1 MDAPN
6 PVESSG
12 RVSSRCRHWLR
23 PSIARLRRLLQEPLI
38 HFLAIGAALFAF
50 SQWSAGGSGQA
61 SKTIVL
67 TSGQIQHMAAGFTK
81 VWQRPPTESDLKG
94 LIDDWVREEI
104 AVRAAVEA
112 GLDRDDT
119 VIRRRLRQKLE
130 FLTEDLAEASAPTE
144 QDLQAWFSEHANKF
158 QNEPRV
164 AFRQVFVSRERRGVT
179 AEADAIAI
187 LDQLKKNPDASIDGL
202 GDPTMLP
209 LDIGLEPFSDVGD
222 TFGPGFAGRI
232 NALTPGAWA
241 GPVSST
247 YGLHLVLVL
256 DRAEGTKPD
265 FSAVRAEVEREL
277 MLARRKQALSAM
289 YERLLKNYTVVI
301 ERAASGN
308 AAARKQPE
316 R

>member
-1 MDAPN
+1 
-6 PVESSG
+6 
-12 RVSSRCRHWLR
+12 
-23 PSIARLRRLLQEPLI
+23 LRRLLQEPLI

-61 SKTIVL
+61 SKRIVL
-67 TSGQIQHMAAGFTK
+67 TSGQIEHMAAGFTK
-81 VWQRPPTESDLKG
+81 AWQRPPTESDLKG
-94 LIDDWVREEI
+94 LIDDRVREEI

-119 VIRRRLRQKLE
+119 VIRRRLGQKLE
-130 FLTEDLAEASAPTE
+130 FLTEDLAEMSAPME
-144 QDLQAWFSEHANKF
+144 QDLQAWFSEHADKF
-158 QNEPRV
+158 QNEARV
-164 AFRQVFVSRERRGVT
+164 AFRQVFVSRERRGAA
-179 AEADAIAI
+179 AEADAVAI
-187 LDQLKKNPDASIDGL
+187 LDKLKAQSPAAGIDGL

-209 LDIGLEPFSDVGD
+209 QDIELSPFSDVD
-222 TFGPGFAGRI
+222 KTFGTGFADRI

-265 FSAVRAEVEREL
+265 FLEVRAEVEREFTQ
-277 MLARRKQALSAM
+277 ARREQALSAM

-301 ERAASGN
+301 DRAASGN
-308 AAARKQPE
+308 TVARKQSE